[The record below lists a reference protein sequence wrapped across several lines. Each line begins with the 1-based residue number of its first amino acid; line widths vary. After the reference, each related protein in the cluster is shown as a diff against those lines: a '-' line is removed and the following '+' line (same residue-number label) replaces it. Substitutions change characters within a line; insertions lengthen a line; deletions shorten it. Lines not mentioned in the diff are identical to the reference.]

1 MKNTKGS
8 NITFINSMR
17 GKLLLFFLA
26 LSLIPLIIVS
36 VFAFLQSQTA
46 LRDKTTE
53 QLQMAAKNNSATI
66 IDWLESRKKDLVV
79 MSSNARIQ
87 SMEPDAAKSAIDQFY
102 AGWGRY
108 ETMFVVGLDG
118 KSIATNDNS
127 PLDLADRDYVKE
139 ALTDKIVISQ
149 PVFSKATG
157 NLIMV
162 VASPVKNEGKIV
174 GVAGA
179 TVPMTYI
186 AQLMSSAALGNT
198 GEAYLINSDGFF
210 ITPSRYEEKLL
221 ADGRIKEMV
230 ELELQIDTL
239 ASQQAL
245 AGNEGLSEYAS
256 YHGSMVIGA
265 YSWLPEQKWGIIVEQ
280 DDSEAFAAVYN
291 LRNIIIGLIVLSL
304 VLIVVISIIIANS
317 ISRPIQTMASAA
329 SLMAE
334 GKIDQNIT
342 YKSKDEIGGLADSF
356 REMIDFQKT
365 MAHSAEQLADGDLT
379 ADVEPKSDEDVLGVA
394 FAKMLKNLREAIG
407 DVASNAHNLNA
418 ASAELAQA
426 SDQAGQATS
435 QIATT
440 IQQVARGTSQ
450 QTEAATQSA
459 ASVEELRRA
468 IENVSKGAQA
478 QAEAVSKMAALTGS
492 LSSTI
497 QQVAGNANAV
507 SVESNNAA
515 TAAREGSTTV
525 SDTIQGMETIREK
538 VGFSAQKV
546 QEMGNR
552 SDQIGAIIE
561 TIDDIASQ
569 TNLLALNA
577 AIEAARAG
585 EHGKGFAVVADEVR
599 KLAERSSDATKE
611 IGSLIRGIQE
621 TVMEAVNAMNE
632 SATEVET
639 GTERASRA
647 GTALENILKA
657 AEAVNEQ
664 AQLAADAVSQMGSL
678 SNELVAAADDVSA
691 IVEENTAATEE
702 MAAGSSEIT
711 QAIDNIASVSE
722 ENSAAVEEVSASA
735 EEMSAQVEE
744 VTASAQSLSDM
755 AAILQKTVEKFKL
768 E

>member
-1 MKNTKGS
+1 MGKNIPFFK
-8 NITFINSMR
+8 SMR
-17 GKLLLFFLA
+17 GKLILFFLA
-26 LSLIPLIIVS
+26 LSLIPLIVVS
-36 VFAFLQSQTA
+36 VFAYFQSQNA
-46 LRDKTTE
+46 LRESITN
-53 QLQMAAKNNSATI
+53 QLQEAADNNSANI
-66 IDWLESRKKDLVV
+66 SDWLESRKKDLIV
-79 MSSNARIQ
+79 MGSNARIQ
-87 SMEPDAAKSAIDQFY
+87 SMDPESAKSAVDQFFK
-102 AGWGRY
+102 GWGRY
-108 ETMFVVGLDG
+108 ETIFVLGVDG
-118 KSIATNDNS
+118 KSVATSDGN
-127 PLDLADRDYVKE
+127 PVDLSDRAYFKE
-139 ALTDKIVISQ
+139 ALSSGKTVISQ

-157 NLIMV
+157 NLVMAIATPVINSENKTVGV
-162 VASPVKNEGKIV
+162 VA
-174 GVAGA
+174 A

-186 AQLMSSAALGNT
+186 STLMSSAAMGET
-198 GEAYLINSDGFF
+198 GEAYLINADGLI
-210 ITPSRYEEKLL
+210 ITPSRYEDEL
-221 ADGRIKEMV
+221 IKSKRVTKMA
-230 ELELQIDTL
+230 ELELKVETY
-239 ASQQAL
+239 ASQQIL
-245 AGNEGLSEYAS
+245 AGKNGLSEYTN
-256 YHGSMVIGA
+256 YMGTPVIGA
-265 YSWLPEQKWGIIVEQ
+265 YSWLPDEKWGIIVEQ
-280 DDSEAFAAVYN
+280 ASSEAFEAVN
-291 LRNIIIGLIVLSL
+291 SLRNFIFGLIAISL
-304 VLIVVISIIIANS
+304 ILVIVIAIIIANS
-317 ISRPIQTMASAA
+317 IAKPIQSMASIAN
-329 SLMAE
+329 LMAE
-334 GKIDQNIT
+334 GKINQDVKYT
-342 YKSKDEIGGLADSF
+342 SGDEIGELANSF
-356 REMIDFQKT
+356 REMISFQKT
-365 MAHSAEQLADGDLT
+365 MAASAELLSNGDLT
-379 ADVEPKSDEDVLGVA
+379 ADIKPKSDEDVLGVA
-394 FAKMLKNLREAIG
+394 FERMLKNLRDAISE
-407 DVASNAHNLNA
+407 VASNAHNLNV
-418 ASAELAQA
+418 ASSQLAQA

-440 IQQVARGTSQ
+440 IQQVARGTTQ
-450 QTEAATQSA
+450 QTEAATHSA

-492 LSSTI
+492 LSSSI
-497 QQVAGNANAV
+497 QQVAGNANQV

-525 SDTIQGMETIREK
+525 SDTIQGMETIRQK

-552 SDQIGAIIE
+552 SDQIGAIVE

-599 KLAERSSDATKE
+599 KLAERSSSATKE
-611 IGSLIRGIQE
+611 IGSLINGIQE
-621 TVMEAVNAMNE
+621 TVAEAVNAMND
-632 SATEVET
+632 SAIEVKT

-664 AQLAADAVSQMGSL
+664 AQLAASAVAQMGSL

-755 AAILQKTVEKFKL
+755 AEMMQKTVDRFKL
-768 E
+768 N

>member
-1 MKNTKGS
+1 MGKK
-8 NITFINSMR
+8 IAFVNSMR
-17 GKLLLFFLA
+17 GKLLLLFLS

-36 VFAFLQSQTA
+36 IFAFVQSQNS
-46 LRDKTTE
+46 LRAEITE
-53 QLQMAAKNNSATI
+53 KLREASANNAANI
-66 IDWLESRKKDLVV
+66 VDWLDSRKKDLAV

-87 SMEPDAAKSAIDQFY
+87 SMEAASAKQAIDQFF

-108 ETMFVVGLDG
+108 ETMFVVDTTG
-118 KSIATNDNS
+118 KSIATTDNTQV
-127 PLDLADRDYVKE
+127 DLSERQYVKD
-139 ALTDKIVISQ
+139 ALAGNVVISE
-149 PVFSKATG
+149 PVVSKATG
-157 NLIMV
+157 NLVLAI
-162 VASPVKNEGKIV
+162 ASPIKRDGNTV
-174 GVAGA
+174 GVVIAS
-179 TVPMTYI
+179 VPTTYI
-186 AQLMSSAALGNT
+186 AKLMSSAQMGDT
-198 GEAYLINSDGFF
+198 GEAYLINNEGVF
-210 ITPSRYEEKLL
+210 ITPSRFTEELVR
-221 ADGRIKEMV
+221 DGLVKERA
-230 ELELQIDTL
+230 ELELKIDTYG
-239 ASQQAL
+239 SQQAL
-245 AGNEGLSEYAS
+245 AGNEGLSEYKD
-256 YHGSMVIGA
+256 YRGSDVIGA
-265 YSWLPEQKWGIIVEQ
+265 YSWLPDQKWGIIVEQ
-280 DDSEAFAAVYN
+280 DSSEAFEAVN
-291 LRNIIIGLIVLSL
+291 MLRNILIGLIIISL
-304 VLIVVISIIIANS
+304 IIVIIVAVIIANS
-317 ISRPIQTMASAA
+317 ISNPIQKMAQTA
-329 SLMAE
+329 SLMAD
-334 GKIDQNIT
+334 GKINQEI
-342 YKSKDEIGGLADSF
+342 KHQSKDEIGELADSF
-356 REMIDFQKT
+356 REMISFQKA
-365 MAHSAEQLADGDLT
+365 MAASADLLANGDLT
-379 ADVEPKSDEDVLGVA
+379 ANVEPKSDEDVLGVA
-394 FAKMLKNLREAIG
+394 FEKMIKNLREAIG
-407 DVASNAHNLNA
+407 EVASNASNLNS
-418 ASAELAQA
+418 ASSQLAQA

-440 IQQVARGTSQ
+440 IQQVARGTTQ
-450 QTEAATQSA
+450 QTEAATHSA
-459 ASVEELRRA
+459 ASVEQLRRA

-492 LSSTI
+492 LSTSI

-515 TAAREGSTTV
+515 VAARDGSSTV
-525 SDTIQGMETIREK
+525 EDTIQGMESIREK

-552 SDQIGAIIE
+552 SDQIGAIVE

-599 KLAERSSDATKE
+599 KLAERSSSATKE

-621 TVMEAVNAMNE
+621 TVSEAVKAMNE

-657 AEAVNEQ
+657 ATAVNEQ
-664 AQLAADAVSQMGSL
+664 AQLAASAVSQMGSL

-702 MAAGSSEIT
+702 MAAGSTEIT

-744 VTASAQSLSDM
+744 VTASAQSLSSM
-755 AAILQKTVEKFKL
+755 ADLLQQTVDKFKL
-768 E
+768 N

>member
-1 MKNTKGS
+1 MNNSKGS
-8 NITFINSMR
+8 SISFFSSMR
-17 GKLLLFFLA
+17 GKLLMYFLA
-26 LSLIPLIIVS
+26 LSLIPLIIVG
-36 VFAFLQSQTA
+36 VFAFLQSQNA
-46 LRDKTTE
+46 LKDKTTE
-53 QLQMAAKNNSATI
+53 QLQMTATNNAATI
-66 IDWLESRKKDLVV
+66 TDWLDSRKKDLVV
-79 MSSNARIQ
+79 MASNSRIQ
-87 SMEPDAAKSAIDQFY
+87 SMEADKVKEALDQFD

-108 ETMFVVGLDG
+108 ETLFVTGMDG

-127 PLDLADRDYVKE
+127 EMNLADRDYFKE
-139 ALTDKIVISQ
+139 IQSDKVVIAQ

-157 NLIMV
+157 NFVLV
-162 VASPVKNEGKIV
+162 VASPIKNEGRIIGMV
-174 GVAGA
+174 GV
-179 TVPMTYI
+179 TVPMNYI
-186 AQLMSSAALGNT
+186 AELMSAAALGET

-210 ITPSRYEEKLL
+210 ITPSRFEEQLKAEGLITEL
-221 ADGRIKEMV
+221 S
-230 ELELQIDTL
+230 ELELQIDTY

-245 AGNEGLSEYAS
+245 AGNQGLSEYPD
-256 YHGSMVIGA
+256 YRGQDVIGA
-265 YSWLPEQKWGIIVEQ
+265 YNYLPEQKWGIIVEQ
-280 DDSEAFAAVYN
+280 DASEAFAAVN
-291 LRNIIIGLIVLSL
+291 SLRNIILGLIVLSL
-304 VLIVVISIIIANS
+304 IAIVIIAIIVANS
-317 ISRPIQTMASAA
+317 ISRPLQSMAAA
-329 SLMAE
+329 ANLMAE
-334 GKIDQNIT
+334 GKINQNIT
-342 YKSKDEIGGLADSF
+342 YKSKDEIGELANSF
-356 REMIDFQKT
+356 REMIEFQKT
-365 MAHSAEQLADGDLT
+365 MAHSAELLADGDLT
-379 ADVEPKSDEDVLGVA
+379 AEVTPKSDEDVLGVA
-394 FAKMLKNLREAIG
+394 FAQMLTNLRDALG
-407 DVASNAHNLNA
+407 AVASNAHNLNN

-440 IQQVARGTSQ
+440 IQQVARGTTQ
-450 QTEAATQSA
+450 QTEAATHSA

-492 LSSTI
+492 LSTSI
-497 QQVAGNANAV
+497 QQVAGNAKSV
-507 SVESNNAA
+507 SEESIKAS
-515 TAAREGSTTV
+515 TAARDGSTTV
-525 SDTIQGMETIREK
+525 TDTIQGMETIREK

-552 SDQIGAIIE
+552 SDQIGAIVE

-647 GTALENILKA
+647 GTALENILTA
-657 AEAVNEQ
+657 SEAVNEQ
-664 AQLAADAVSQMGSL
+664 AQLAADAVSQMGTL

-744 VTASAQSLSDM
+744 VTASAQSLSEM
-755 AAILQKTVEKFKL
+755 AVLLQQTVDKFKL